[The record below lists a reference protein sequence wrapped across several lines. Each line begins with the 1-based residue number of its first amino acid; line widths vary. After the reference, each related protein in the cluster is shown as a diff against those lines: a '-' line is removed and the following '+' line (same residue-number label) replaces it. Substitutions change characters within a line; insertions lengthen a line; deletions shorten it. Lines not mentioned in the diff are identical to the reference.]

1 MSFYS
6 FHYQTEKDVEKR
18 LVTGAK
24 KLDCW
29 VRKASFVGR
38 RGCPDRLIITP
49 NGGLWWIE
57 VKKPTGRLSHQQ
69 MSEIEELRRRGQR
82 VKVLVSME
90 EVDNFLE
97 ELACTLY

>member
-18 LVTGAK
+18 LVTGAE

-38 RGCPDRLIITP
+38 RGCPDRLIIITP
-49 NGGLWWIE
+49 ADE
-57 VKKPTGRLSHQQ
+57 
-69 MSEIEELRRRGQR
+69 
-82 VKVLVSME
+82 
-90 EVDNFLE
+90 
-97 ELACTLY
+97 